1 MASGVRSFYLK
12 NNKLFCVLN
21 QNFTTFLLNQEV
33 GKILSKITFNE
44 DVIPSFTV
52 REMITLTLLLVTCGF
67 FFIQSFISY
76 QDEFNDVLDD
86 IFKLSE
92 LHRTVDEE
100 YLKISN
106 HSDKENF
113 SKTNASYI
121 ELTKT
126 YHDIIDD
133 IALLPNEGNQSF
145 LIFAIDRFFLESIDA
160 KINLIMENYQ
170 HFGSHLSYH
179 DDKELHSN
187 EPLSELYG
195 AIRLKQEKFI
205 QISNYYRT
213 GTYFILFLIV
223 IYISQIFIRH
233 YSKER
238 ASAIESSNA
247 KTDFLANMSHEIRTP
262 LNGIIGMTELIKSTP
277 LNEEQK
283 KFFTS
288 LVTSAENLNELIN
301 DILDVSKIESGY
313 IEIEAIPFNFS
324 EMLNDLLPTF
334 EMKAKSKKIKLIHS
348 YPENFHLDY
357 VGDPTRIRQILI
369 NLIGNA
375 LKFTEQGHVK
385 LSLTQPA
392 EQPHLI
398 RIEVEDTGI
407 GIPDNKRSSIFKKF
421 SQADTSTTRKYG
433 GTGLGLL
440 ICKKLVQ
447 LMGGEIDFIKNKF
460 GGTTFWFTLQ
470 LPKTDAGSAQTQ
482 YSRMK
487 IDYELFKGKKVLL
500 VEDNKINQDYAL
512 KILSELNVTV
522 YIAETGIGAVQVFQ
536 QYGHEIDCIL
546 MDCRMPEMD
555 GYEATHII
563 RELEEQNKSE
573 KRIPIIALTANAIKG
588 DVEKCRDC
596 GMDDYISKPVHR
608 HTLENTLAHWLL
620 GHFNHPVLIQPSADI
635 DSNPVDMNIDLNIF
649 TEIKTIMGEDM
660 PSMVEQYIKS
670 IPIYLETMKDSVQ
683 NNNMIAVAEAAHPLK
698 SSSASLGALKLRNLC
713 SQIEKLS
720 RENGSSAEI
729 QKLIDEASLASQKI
743 TEELEGLIHE
753 TA

>member
-1 MASGVRSFYLK
+1 MVNGAHSFYQK

-52 REMITLTLLLVTCGF
+52 REMITLSLLLVTCGF

-76 QDEFNDVLDD
+76 QAQFNDVLDD

-92 LHRTVDEE
+92 LHRAVDKE
-100 YLKISN
+100 YTELHN
-106 HSDKENF
+106 HSEKEKFIQENG
-113 SKTNASYI
+113 TYR
-121 ELTKT
+121 ELIKT
-126 YHDIIDD
+126 YNDIQED
-133 IALLPNEGNQSF
+133 ISLLPNENNQMF
-145 LIFAIDRFFLESIDA
+145 IIFTIDKFFLQSIDD
-160 KINLIMENYQ
+160 KIETILKNYN
-170 HFGSHLSYH
+170 HFNDHLSH
-179 DDKELHSN
+179 HSIN
-187 EPLSELYG
+187 HSHADEPLSDLYA

-223 IYISQIFIRH
+223 MYISQIFIRH
-233 YSKER
+233 YSQER
-238 ASAIESSNA
+238 ARAIESSNA

-277 LNEEQK
+277 LDEEQK

-313 IEIEAIPFNFS
+313 IEIESIPFNFS
-324 EMLNDLLPTF
+324 QMLNDLLPTF
-334 EMKAKSKKIKLIHS
+334 EIKAKNKKIKLIHS
-348 YPENFHLDY
+348 YPENFHLGY
-357 VGDPTRIRQILI
+357 IGDPTRIRQILI

-375 LKFTEQGHVK
+375 VKFTEQGHVK
-385 LSLTQPA
+385 LSLMQDPTNPD
-392 EQPHLI
+392 LI

-407 GIPDNKRSSIFKKF
+407 GIPENKRGSIFKKF
-421 SQADTSTTRKYG
+421 SQADTSMTRKYG

-440 ICKKLVQ
+440 ICKKLVH

-460 GGTTFWFTLQ
+460 GGTTFWFTMN
-470 LPKTDAGSAQTQ
+470 LPMADDSALQTQ
-482 YSRMK
+482 YSRMQ
-487 IDYELFKGKKVLL
+487 IDYSQFEGKKVLL

-512 KILSELNVTV
+512 KILSELNVTA
-522 YIAETGIGAVQVFQ
+522 YIAETGIGAVQVFR
-536 QYGHEIDCIL
+536 QYGHNIDCIL

-555 GYEATHII
+555 GYEATKII
-563 RELEEQNKSE
+563 RELEQDSASG

-588 DVEKCRDC
+588 DVEKCKEC

-608 HTLENTLAHWLL
+608 HTLENTLAHWML
-620 GHFNHPVLIQPSADI
+620 GHFNHPVLIQPENDHQH
-635 DSNPVDMNIDLNIF
+635 SNLPIDMNIFN
-649 TEIKTIMGEDM
+649 EIKTIMADDM
-660 PSMVEQYIKS
+660 SGMVDQYIKS
-670 IPIYLETMKDSVQ
+670 IPIYLETMKNSVQ
-683 NNNMIAVAEAAHPLK
+683 NKDMTSIAEAAHPLK
-698 SSSASLGALKLRNLC
+698 SSSASLGALGLRTLC
-713 SQIEKLS
+713 SDIEKLS
-720 RENGSSAEI
+720 RENGDIEHIS
-729 QKLIDEASLASQKI
+729 KLIDDTESLSKTVIA
-743 TEELEGLIHE
+743 ELESLMNE